1 MTHSL
6 DEMNNND
13 GFWFPSMKVTEI
25 TSALEEWG
33 LRMSEDQIQR
43 PTAETVQQV
52 YVCFLQQITGLTP
65 ELLQDPVGRAL
76 VVVAEYPELYSNSL
90 NLNLV
95 LHHLYVTSSWHYS
108 NFF

>member
-1 MTHSL
+1 
-6 DEMNNND
+6 
-13 GFWFPSMKVTEI
+13 MKVTEI

-33 LRMSEDQIQR
+33 LRISEDQIQR

-65 ELLQDPVGRAL
+65 ELLQEPVGRAL
-76 VVVAEYPELYSNSL
+76 AVVAEYPDLYSNSL

-95 LHHLYVTSSWHYS
+95 LHHLCVASSFHCIDIS
-108 NFF
+108 DEDMLQDNG